1 MPIPNP
7 ESATNLEEI
16 ADAIYRISTTVAPS
30 IIPGAVKK
38 PNTAGV
44 QSQTLES
51 DSNLNNFHFA
61 TKPMLSKETQNPVT

>member
-16 ADAIYRISTTVAPS
+16 ADAICTTVAPS

-61 TKPMLSKETQNPVT
+61 TKPMLSKETHNPVT